1 MATSDNEQKN
11 SGATSTSVDTPVTGS
26 GGGEKH
32 EQYDAQKIAEDPSR
46 APEEA
51 NQGRVPADP
60 RPSDEQQPPTK
71 TQY

>member
-1 MATSDNEQKN
+1 VATSSSDQQN
-11 SGATSTSVDTPVTGS
+11 SGGTSTSVDKPVSGS
-26 GGGEKH
+26 GGDEKH
-32 EQYDAQKIAEDPSR
+32 EKYDAQKVAEDPSR

-51 NQGRVPADP
+51 NQGRVPQDP